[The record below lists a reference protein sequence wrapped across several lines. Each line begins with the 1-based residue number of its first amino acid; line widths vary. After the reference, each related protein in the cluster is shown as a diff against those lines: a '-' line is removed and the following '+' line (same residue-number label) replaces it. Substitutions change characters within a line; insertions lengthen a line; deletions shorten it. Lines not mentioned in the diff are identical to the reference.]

1 MYGPTGQRVS
11 CQWKPRV
18 AVPNRDGKKQRYA
31 SPKGQTSRLDVHPRN
46 TSAIVDPA
54 AELWITEGVKKA
66 DSLTSRGAC
75 VISLTGVFNWRS
87 QLGTLGDWE
96 DVLLKS
102 RNVVICFDAD
112 ARTNPNVLRAMVR
125 LGRWLKSRDTK
136 KVWYLTVPA
145 EINGKPV
152 KGADDFLAAG
162 GTLEELKAART
173 TTEPNPDVAD
183 DTFTDARLAETIA
196 DDVLADR
203 FMWVSRLGWLGWD
216 GRRWAEA
223 TDVQVAEAIRQYGL
237 DRFAEAMKDNR
248 NSQGSKET
256 VNGWHSM
263 LGAGRMRSVLA
274 LARGIVERKADELDA
289 EPDLLNTPSGV
300 VDLQTGVL
308 SQHNPAWL
316 MTKIT
321 SGSFRPG
328 FTHPD
333 WDKALEALP
342 RPEREYFQTRTDQSI
357 TGHRTPDGKMP
368 VLQGAG
374 ENGKSLLTTDGLVP
388 ALGDYA
394 SVASPKL
401 FQFSKGSEHS
411 EERATLRGRR
421 LLIAEELTEGRSIDV
436 TALSRFRMSA

>member
-1 MYGPTGQRVS
+1 VE
-11 CQWKPRV
+11 
-18 AVPNRDGKKQRYA
+18 
-31 SPKGQTSRLDVHPRN
+31 TSRRGAESRRQEAEVRLTEGAN
-46 TSAIVDPA
+46 ESARRASSQYVGDRGSGRR
-54 AELWITEGVKKA
+54 LWITDGVKKA

-75 VISLTGVFNWRS
+75 VISFTGVFNWRS

-112 ARTNPNVLRAMVR
+112 ARTNPNALRAMVR

-152 KGADDFLAAG
+152 KGADDFLAGG

-328 FTHPD
+328 FIPTGT
-333 WDKALEALP
+333 
-342 RPEREYFQTRTDQSI
+342 RPSKLCPDQSGS
-357 TGHRTPDGKMP
+357 TSRPAPTSRSPATAHRTARCQYCKA
-368 VLQGAG
+368 QGRTA
-374 ENGKSLLTTDGLVP
+374 
-388 ALGDYA
+388 
-394 SVASPKL
+394 
-401 FQFSKGSEHS
+401 
-411 EERATLRGRR
+411 RAC
-421 LLIAEELTEGRSIDV
+421 
-436 TALSRFRMSA
+436 